1 MKKKKTHRES
11 ENGAGQERGVGRGR
25 YPISYTTDN
34 EQPKEELLL
43 MMTSHLL
50 RCLDSAVYCW
60 FPGKTAPMQSS

>member
-1 MKKKKTHRES
+1 MVQGKK
-11 ENGAGQERGVGRGR
+11 GVWGGGD
-25 YPISYTTDN
+25 IQSAILQITEQN

-43 MMTSHLL
+43 MISHLL